1 MTEFT
6 HLPDARS
13 FAIAGVIA
21 ATLLSLSYWFA
32 KGRASWL
39 QKSWLITLRLGAI
52 AVVVYCL
59 LNPQRVDEKRHQP
72 KSRLAV
78 LVDTPR
84 SMSISDVPRRRLAQ
98 AKRWRRRN
106 FHQWCPRMWPPHTIT
121 SINHSAR

>member
-72 KSRLAV
+72 RPYSAFSSTV
-78 LVDTPR
+78 LPPRIELSNDTP
-84 SMSISDVPRRRLAQ
+84 
-98 AKRWRRRN
+98 
-106 FHQWCPRMWPPHTIT
+106 
-121 SINHSAR
+121 SAE